1 MSTTINPQQGHVK
14 KPEPKIYTYIIRSF
28 GTIQKVD
35 TSSPSYNYSSH
46 PDYVSRPPDKK
57 KYFFWSTILPNNIEI
72 LTNTKLSNLQ
82 DSPLYSDKKFRPLT
96 YVPLDC
102 SNMDNQFRKTSV
114 YTYRKE
120 FPQLLLTG
128 TRKVPK
134 YAPEDKD
141 EYDVTD
147 NCAIIHCIPELKKTT
162 IIKKFDQA
170 LDVNGYYELSLSSAI
185 IDIREHC
192 EAKYPTNYSKCI
204 IQIHIEAA
212 IRLTPKDC
220 PQLKVVGNKS
230 VPNLSYFSQYLVN
243 QYNGPITEPEPF
255 PVYVRELNSTTS
267 TVEVF
272 RTPET
277 IKYTYIIACHGSIA
291 ITDIEDKED
300 KNIVAIY
307 VPKNVEIVIFDPLGQ
322 ITFGSTSC
330 LKGYV
335 CKEYDYTLRGP
346 NDQRKPLYKYKDC
359 FPQLN
364 LLGAEGKGQHNYEK
378 TYKDMKENKWI
389 HDITHCIPEDLA
401 NPNKKKVEV
410 IHSFSVQ
417 KYKHDGNSCPPLLGK
432 YDASEHYKK
441 ILEDYSSDMRL
452 PSKFSNYYKIRKC
465 GWLYLSE
472 AIAIIQEHCE
482 ATYPTNY
489 SKCIIEIQ
497 VEACLA
503 VSKYPMERGL
513 RNNEHTKYKNLI
525 EFEEHNWSNNDLQI
539 WDTKEIKTYIF
550 TFYKSELRISV
561 KKIGKYDTKHRSIS
575 DKRNID
581 EIQSCL
587 NWAILSCP
595 SATLR
600 LTYFPKIVIITIP
613 DAYKKTNREIQD
625 IIYSHIL
632 EVDKDEPR
640 LMWADI
646 KDRLSGKSS
655 GGTYLKKLTMQKK
668 STNTSIISNTSKTKR
683 LKTRIMHTKKH
694 RKS

>member
-1 MSTTINPQQGHVK
+1 MPTTIK
-14 KPEPKIYTYIIRSF
+14 PKIYTYIIRSF

-46 PDYVSRPPDKK
+46 AEDDSKPPDKK
-57 KYFFWSTILPNNIEI
+57 ELFFWSIILPNNIEI
-72 LTNTKLSNLQ
+72 LTNTELSNLQ
-82 DSPLYSDKKFRPLT
+82 DSPLYSDKQFRPLT

-102 SNMDNQFRKTSV
+102 FNMDNKFRKTSV

-134 YAPEDKD
+134 YAPEDED
-141 EYDVTD
+141 EYDETD

-162 IIKKFDQA
+162 IIKKFERA
-170 LDVNGYYELSLSSAI
+170 LDEDGYYEMSLSSAI

-192 EAKYPTNYSKCI
+192 KATYPTDYSKCI
-204 IQIHIEAA
+204 IQIHIEAV

-220 PQLKVVGNKS
+220 PQLQIVGAKS
-230 VPNLSYFSQYLVN
+230 VPNLSYFSKYLVD

-255 PVYVRELNSTTS
+255 PVYVRELDSTTS
-267 TVEVF
+267 SVEVF

-277 IKYTYIIACHGSIA
+277 LKYTYLITCHGSIA
-291 ITDIEDKED
+291 IEDKED

-307 VPKNVEIVIFDPLGQ
+307 VPKNVEIVIFQSLGE
-322 ITFGSTSC
+322 ITYSTTSC

-335 CKEYDYTLRGP
+335 CKEYDYILRGP
-346 NDQRKPLYKYKDC
+346 NDQQKPLYKYKDC

-364 LLGAEGKGQHNYEK
+364 LLGAEFRGQSNYEK

-389 HDITHCIPEDLA
+389 HDITHCISEDLA

-441 ILEDYSSDMRL
+441 ILADSSSDMRL
-452 PSKFSNYYKIRKC
+452 PSKFSNYYEIRKC

-497 VEACLA
+497 VQACLEA
-503 VSKYPMERGL
+503 SKYPRERGL
-513 RNNEHTKYKNLI
+513 SRDEHSKYKNLI
-525 EFEEHNWSNNDLQI
+525 EFEQHNCSNNDLQI

-561 KKIGKYDTKHRSIS
+561 KKIGKYDTKHRSKS
-575 DKRNID
+575 DLRNID

-587 NWAILSCP
+587 KWAILSCP

-600 LTYFPKIVIITIP
+600 LTYFPKIVTITIL

-646 KDRLSGKSS
+646 TDRLSGKSS
-655 GGTYLKKLTMQKK
+655 GGTNLKKLTMQKK